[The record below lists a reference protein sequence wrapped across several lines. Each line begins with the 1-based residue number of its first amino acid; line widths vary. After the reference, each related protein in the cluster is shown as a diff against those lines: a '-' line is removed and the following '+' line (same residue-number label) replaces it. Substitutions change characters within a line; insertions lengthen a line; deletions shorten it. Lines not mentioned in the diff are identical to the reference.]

1 MNIHLSNREGGVK
14 FFKTCAYVTYL
25 LQKKIAITS
34 PYVSRA
40 SSVPNDMPGEL
51 I

>member
-14 FFKTCAYVTYL
+14 LFKTYAYVTYL
-25 LQKKIAITS
+25 LQKKIAIIS
-34 PYVSRA
+34 PYVSRV
-40 SSVPNDMPGEL
+40 SSVPNNISGEL